1 MIILYG
7 VGAVLLILLLT
18 SLLNAAT
25 FPRLKVASPSTSG
38 KVSIL
43 IPARNEARVIGRTIQ
58 HLMAQNCENY
68 EVILLDDQSSDG
80 TGDLA
85 QAAAP
90 QDSRLKIISGLPLP
104 AGWLGKNWAC
114 HQLSQA
120 AQGQFLIFTD
130 ADVEWDK
137 NALPALLSHL
147 AHYDMLTVWPTQKT
161 VTWSERLC
169 VSAIALAII
178 SYLPE
183 IMVRKSPFAVFAAAN
198 GQCLAFRREV
208 YAHIGGHEAVRDHIV
223 EDVTLAR
230 RVKQAGKKLI
240 MLDGNHLIR
249 CRMYQ
254 NWSEVR
260 YGFAKN
266 ILAGHG
272 NSLIFLAV
280 STLFHWL
287 VFILPWGWVILAGG
301 IFPLVLLTGGILVR
315 AIGLWVTH
323 QRVRDAFLMPL
334 TVILMTMIAV
344 QSVWWQ
350 SRHGGP
356 QWKGR
361 TFVKNT

>member
-7 VGAVLLILLLT
+7 IGAVLLILLLT

-25 FPRLKVASPSTSG
+25 FPRLKHSSESPSAS
-38 KVSIL
+38 VSIL
-43 IPARNEARVIGRTIQ
+43 IPARNEARVISRTIQ
-58 HLMAQNCENY
+58 QLMAQIHENY

-80 TGDLA
+80 TGELA
-85 QAAAP
+85 RAVAP
-90 QDSRLKIISGLPLP
+90 DDSRLKIISGLPLP

-114 HQLSQA
+114 DQLSQA

-130 ADVEWDK
+130 ADVEWDQH
-137 NALPALLSHL
+137 ALPALLSHFKQ
-147 AHYDMLTVWPTQKT
+147 YDMLTVWPTQKT
-161 VTWSERLC
+161 VTWGERLC
-169 VSAIALAII
+169 VSALALAII

-183 IMVRKSPFAVFAAAN
+183 IMVRKSPFAIFAAAN
-198 GQCLAFRREV
+198 GQCLAFKREV
-208 YAHIGGHEAVRDHIV
+208 YTQIGGHEAVRDNIV
-223 EDVTLAR
+223 EDVALAR

-254 NWSEVR
+254 NWPEVR
-260 YGFAKN
+260 NGFAKN

-272 NSLIFLAV
+272 NSLLFLAV
-280 STLFHWL
+280 STLFHWA
-287 VFILPWGWVILAGG
+287 VFILPWIWLIVDGG
-301 IFPLVLLTGGILVR
+301 IFPLILVAGGLLVR
-315 AIGLWVTH
+315 AVGLWVTH
-323 QRVRDAFLMPL
+323 QRLQDALFMPL
-334 TVILMTMIAV
+334 TVILMTIIAA
-344 QSVWWQ
+344 QSAWWQ